1 MGFGI
6 MGLAKVGGWIGAGS
20 QSTPVGNNPS
30 SGCDWSVNNC
40 GPNDE
45 PFSLHAGNG
54 CFAGFADGAVKW
66 LSAKSDVQVL
76 RQLSDPND
84 GEQPLPY

>member
-1 MGFGI
+1 M
-6 MGLAKVGGWIGAGS
+6 
-20 QSTPVGNNPS
+20 
-30 SGCDWSVNNC
+30 VNNC

-54 CFAGFADGAVKW
+54 CFAGFADGAVRW
-66 LSAKSDVQVL
+66 LSAKSDAQVL
-76 RQLSDPND
+76 RQLADPND